1 MKKLFR
7 KRNYNFDFM
16 RIRMVGFTIAAILL
30 IASIGSM
37 FVKGLNYG
45 IDFKGGV
52 LMEITSED
60 KISMDKLRSELSFLR
75 DLSIQSIGVTG
86 NAVLIQTQGING
98 ESGAEVVNKVKEVL
112 GSGYTYDRVETI
124 GPTIGEELKH
134 KSLLASVL
142 ALLAIAIYIWFRF
155 EWPFAVGCLLSLAFT
170 LITTVGFFSI
180 FGWEFDMIVVAGL
193 LSLAG
198 YACNDTIVT
207 YDRVRENLQ
216 KNRKVSNDEVL
227 NKGINETLSRTI
239 LTGLTT
245 LFVLIVLL
253 VVGGQTLRGFSIA
266 MSLGLILGTFASIFL
281 AVPMLRYF
289 DIKQVA
295 IKVTEMGP
303 YAEAAKHE
311 MEAKKL
317 PLDKCSGSCRR

>member
-16 RIRMVGFTIAAILL
+16 RIRKVGFTIAILLL
-30 IASIGSM
+30 IASIASM

-52 LMEITSED
+52 LMEVTSENQ
-60 KISMDKLRSELSFLR
+60 ISMDKLRSELGFLR
-75 DLSIQSIGVTG
+75 GLSIQSIGVSG
-86 NAVLIQTQGING
+86 NSVLIQTQGIDG
-98 ESGAEVVNKVKEVL
+98 ETGAQVVNKVKEVL
-112 GSGYTYDRVETI
+112 GAGYTYDRVETI
-124 GPTIGEELKH
+124 GPTIGEELKQ

-155 EWPFAVGCLLSLAFT
+155 EWPFAIGCLLSLAFT

-216 KNRKVSNDEVL
+216 KSRKASNDEVL
-227 NKGINETLSRTI
+227 NRGINETLSRTI

-253 VVGGQTLRGFSIA
+253 IVGGQTLRGFSIA
-266 MSLGLILGTFASIFL
+266 MSLGLVLGTFASIFL
-281 AVPMLRYF
+281 AVPLLRYF

-295 IKVTEMGP
+295 IKAVETGP

-317 PLDKCSGSCRR
+317 PLDKCAGGCRR

>member
-7 KRNYNFDFM
+7 KRHYNFDFM
-16 RIRMVGFTIAAILL
+16 RIRKVGFTIAIILL
-30 IASIGSM
+30 IASIASM

-52 LMEITSED
+52 LMEVTSENQ
-60 KISMDKLRSELSFLR
+60 ISMDKLRSELDFLR
-75 DLSIQSIGVTG
+75 GLSIQSIGVSG
-86 NAVLIQTQGING
+86 NSVLIQTQGIDG
-98 ESGAEVVNKVKEVL
+98 ETGAQVVNKVKEVL

-124 GPTIGEELKH
+124 GPTIGEELKQ

-155 EWPFAVGCLLSLAFT
+155 EWPFAIGCLLSLAFT

-216 KNRKVSNDEVL
+216 KSRKASNDEVL
-227 NKGINETLSRTI
+227 NRGINETLSRTI

-253 VVGGQTLRGFSIA
+253 IVGGQTLRGFSIA
-266 MSLGLILGTFASIFL
+266 MSLGLVLGTFASIFL
-281 AVPMLRYF
+281 AVPLLRYF

-295 IKVTEMGP
+295 IKAVETGP

-317 PLDKCSGSCRR
+317 PLDKCAGGCRR

>member
-16 RIRMVGFTIAAILL
+16 RIRKVGFTIAALLL
-30 IASIGSM
+30 IASIGSL

-52 LMEITSED
+52 LMEVTSENQ
-60 KISMDKLRSELSFLR
+60 ISMDKLRSELGFLR
-75 DLSIQSIGVTG
+75 GLSIQSIGVSG
-86 NAVLIQTQGING
+86 NSVLIQTQGIDG
-98 ESGAEVVNKVKEVL
+98 ESGAAVVNKVKEVL

-124 GPTIGEELKH
+124 GPTIGEELKQ

-142 ALLAIAIYIWFRF
+142 ALLAIAVYIWFRF

-216 KNRKVSNDEVL
+216 KNRRVSNDEVL
-227 NKGINETLSRTI
+227 NRGINETLSRTI

-253 VVGGQTLRGFSIA
+253 IVGGQTLRGFSIA
-266 MSLGLILGTFASIFL
+266 MSLGLVLGTFASIFL

-295 IKVTEMGP
+295 IKAVDAGP

-317 PLDKCSGSCRR
+317 PLDKCSGGCSR

>member
-16 RIRMVGFTIAAILL
+16 RIRKVGFTIAALLL

-37 FVKGLNYG
+37 LIKGLNYG

-52 LMEITSED
+52 LMEVTSENQ
-60 KISMDKLRSELSFLR
+60 ISMDKLRSELGFLR
-75 DLSIQSIGVTG
+75 GLSIQSIGVSG
-86 NAVLIQTQGING
+86 NSVLIQTQGIDG
-98 ESGAEVVNKVKEVL
+98 ESGAAVVNKVKEVL
-112 GSGYTYDRVETI
+112 GAGYTYDRVETI
-124 GPTIGEELKH
+124 GPTIGEELKQ

-216 KNRKVSNDEVL
+216 KNRRTSNDEVL
-227 NKGINETLSRTI
+227 NRGINETLSRTI

-253 VVGGQTLRGFSIA
+253 IVGGQTLRGFSIA
-266 MSLGLILGTFASIFL
+266 MSLGLVLGTFASIFL

-295 IKVTEMGP
+295 IKAVDAGP

-317 PLDKCSGSCRR
+317 PLDKCSGGCSR

>member
-16 RIRMVGFTIAAILL
+16 RIRKVGFTIAILLL
-30 IASIGSM
+30 IASIASM

-52 LMEITSED
+52 LMEVTSENQ
-60 KISMDKLRSELSFLR
+60 ISMDKLRSELDFLR
-75 DLSIQSIGVTG
+75 GLSIQSIGVSG
-86 NAVLIQTQGING
+86 NSVLIQTQGIDG
-98 ESGAEVVNKVKEVL
+98 ETGAQVVNKVKEVL
-112 GSGYTYDRVETI
+112 GAGYTYDRVETI
-124 GPTIGEELKH
+124 GPTIGEELKQ

-216 KNRKVSNDEVL
+216 KTRKASNDEIL
-227 NKGINETLSRTI
+227 NRGINETLSRTI

-253 VVGGQTLRGFSIA
+253 IVGGQTLRGFSIA
-266 MSLGLILGTFASIFL
+266 MSLGLVLGTFASIFL
-281 AVPMLRYF
+281 AVPLLRYF

-295 IKVTEMGP
+295 IKAVETGP

-317 PLDKCSGSCRR
+317 PLDKCAGGCRR